1 MIPPVNGPCGRAP
14 GRSRRRHDAGSV
26 LPLVLGVVV
35 LVIALVTMVTDVS
48 VLWLQRR
55 SLQATVDGAAL
66 AGAQAVDLPTV
77 YAGGAHGD
85 LLLDRGAA
93 RTAVRSY
100 VAAIPS
106 AKRLTSFRV
115 AAVSVTTVTVTV
127 RATAVARPPFLTWLN
142 GTGVTIVAQAS
153 ARNTTG

>member
-1 MIPPVNGPCGRAP
+1 M
-14 GRSRRRHDAGSV
+14 RSTRRDPRDDRGSV
-26 LPLVLGVVV
+26 LPLVVGVVV
-35 LVIALVTMVTDVS
+35 IVIALVTVVTDVS

-85 LLLDRGAA
+85 LRLNPSAA
-93 RTAVRSY
+93 RSAVRSY
-100 VAAIPS
+100 AAAVPS
-106 AKRLTSFRV
+106 GKRLTTFRIARV
-115 AAVSVTTVTVTV
+115 TVTTTTVTV

-142 GTGVTIVAQAS
+142 GTGVTVVAEAS
-153 ARNTTG
+153 ARTTTG